1 MNLRGIKASGVAL
14 GVFALLWAF
23 AAACGDGDGGN
34 GASPAVTR
42 SPSQAGAPAASPSA
56 VFSCAEEPA
65 VFEPEQSGFPI
76 SVADDAGHQITLQE
90 PPSAIVSLSAGHTEI
105 LYALGAGG
113 QIVAADNFSD
123 CPAKAS
129 QLPHLDSFSPNVESI
144 VALKPD
150 LVILFFDPGDLVNS
164 LSAANIPAL
173 VLESPSSVSRVY
185 RQIDLL
191 GQATGHPDQTGALIV
206 RMRDGIAA
214 ITARLEGV
222 EQGPT
227 VFHEADSTYYTAG
240 PGSFVADLYTLLK
253 ARNIAEATGAA
264 FPQMTSEAIIQADPE
279 VIVLADEDA
288 GESPDTVSA
297 RAGWSSISAVK
308 NQRVHVIDPDI
319 ISRPGPRLV
328 EALLTLAKFLYPD
341 KFP

>member
-1 MNLRGIKASGVAL
+1 MKLPGIKLLWPAMAAL
-14 GVFALLWAF
+14 ALLG
-23 AAACGDGDGGN
+23 AAAVACGGNGGDGN
-34 GASPAVTR
+34 GASPSAAATTARPVG
-42 SPSQAGAPAASPSA
+42 SPAAI
-56 VFSCAEEPA
+56 FSCADEPA

-76 SVADDAGHQITLQE
+76 TVADDTGRPITLEE

-105 LYALGAGG
+105 LYGLGAGG
-113 QIVAADNFSD
+113 QVVAADNFSD
-123 CPAKAS
+123 CPAKAA
-129 QLPHLDSFSPNVESI
+129 QLPHLDSFAPSVESI

-150 LVILFFDPGDLVNS
+150 LVIVFFDPGDLVNS
-164 LSAANIPAL
+164 LSAAGVPAL
-173 VLESPSSVSRVY
+173 LLESPTSVSKVY

-214 ITARLEGV
+214 ITARLEDVG
-222 EQGPT
+222 QGPT
-227 VFHEADSTYYTAG
+227 VFHEVSNDYYTAG

-264 FPQMTSEAIIQADPE
+264 FPQMTSEAIIQGDPE

-288 GESPDTVSA
+288 GESADTVSA
-297 RAGWSSISAVK
+297 RPGWSGISAVK
-308 NQRVHVIDPDI
+308 NKRVHVIDPDI